1 MKISQ
6 ILLVAIAAIA
16 WPLCI
21 VTASSPTTIIANGET
36 TIKDTVGGHQI
47 VVKIWTRKIDIGKSD
62 PTRPPISHNSCTY
75 TRVPCSVVEAV
86 QIVLDGISI
95 SVPRSAFC
103 DWSDL
108 TTAKLSVVENHPA
121 LIASGGDASEAYEA
135 EIQFDTSRVV
145 KRVMASGMD
154 IKHPLE
160 TTTYYE
166 VSLDN

>member
-6 ILLVAIAAIA
+6 ILLVAIT

-21 VTASSPTTIIANGET
+21 ATASSPTSIIANGET
-36 TIKDTVGGHQI
+36 TIKDTVGDHRI
-47 VVKIWTRKIDIGKSD
+47 VVKVWTREIDIGKSD
-62 PTRPPISHNSCTY
+62 PARPPISHNSCTY
-75 TRVPCSVVEAV
+75 TRVPCSIVDAV
-86 QIVLDGISI
+86 QIVIDGISI

-108 TTAKLSVVENHPA
+108 TSAKLSLVEDHPT

-135 EIQFDTSRVV
+135 TIEFDTSRVV
-145 KRVMASGMD
+145 KRVMTSGMD
-154 IKHPLE
+154 IRHPLE
-160 TTTYYE
+160 ITNYYD